1 MKGVLRKIFSMIM
14 CGAVAGGGN
23 LSVNLNDTYGSP
35 SELGKNWSK

>member
-23 LSVNLNDTYGSP
+23 LSVNDTYGSP